1 MKRRSFLTLTAG
13 LAALGAVSASA
24 WVWNKGKKQPL
35 LLSARDDRQGNH
47 YVVAYHL
54 DGSKRFETQV
64 AERCHDVISHPHDS
78 VALYVGRRPSTESY
92 LVDLQTGQVLQ
103 TLHTPEQR
111 HFQGHAIIHKE
122 GQLAYTTENDTSDPG
137 RGVLGV
143 WQWQER
149 QFVRVK
155 ELSTHGIGVHQL
167 LWMPDG
173 ESIVI
178 ANGGIRTE
186 ADSREMLNLNNMEPS
201 LVLMK
206 RTGELI
212 SKEFLADQMN
222 SIRHLA
228 IAKDGTIIAVQ
239 QYEGDKRDKVP
250 LVAIKRPNQP
260 FVPFPI
266 TEEQRSVM
274 NQYAASVAINSD
286 LRLVAMSAPR
296 GNRFFIWDL
305 DSGETRLNAKMLD
318 CAGIAA
324 TEKGFIAT
332 SGVGR
337 CRTYDCTQVKPQMRV
352 LELPAGLWDNHANFA

>member
-1 MKRRSFLTLTAG
+1 MHRRSFLALAAG
-13 LAALGAVSASA
+13 LVAAGAAGG
-24 WVWNKGKKQPL
+24 WVWHNGKKQPL
-35 LLSARDDRQGNH
+35 LLSARDDKQGKH

-54 DGSKRFETQV
+54 DGSKRFETAV
-64 AERCHDVISHPHDS
+64 AERCHDVIAHPTDS
-78 VALYVGRRPSTESY
+78 VALYVGRRPSRESY
-92 LVDLQTGQVLQ
+92 LVDLDSGKLLQ
-103 TLHTPEQR
+103 TLTTPTDR
-111 HFQGHAIIHKE
+111 HFQGHAIIYRD
-122 GQLAYTTENDTSDPG
+122 GSLAYSTENDTSQPG

-143 WQWQER
+143 WQYAER
-149 QFVRVK
+149 KFTRIA
-155 ELSTHGIGVHQL
+155 EISTHGVGPHQL
-167 LWMPDG
+167 LWLPDG
-173 ESIVI
+173 ESIVV

-186 ADSREMLNLNNMEPS
+186 ADSREMLNLDNMEPS

-228 IAKDGTIIAVQ
+228 MAQDGTIIAVQ
-239 QYEGDKRDKVP
+239 QYEGDKHDRVP
-250 LVAIKRPNQP
+250 LLAIKRPNQA

-266 TEEQRSVM
+266 AEAQRIAM
-274 NQYAASVAINSD
+274 NQYAASVAVNSD

-305 DSGETRLNAKMLD
+305 DTGETRLDAKMLD

-324 TEKGFIAT
+324 TAKGFVAT

-337 CRTYDCTQVKPQMRV
+337 CRDYDCTQAQPQMSI
-352 LELPAGLWDNHANFA
+352 LPIPSGLWDNHANFV